1 MRLTLLILA
10 CLLPCFPLQ
19 AQSNLAAI
27 DGVITDPSG
36 RTVPKAE
43 IRVRSVETAALRIAV
58 TGSAGQFE
66 IPGLT
71 PGEYVVEVQAAGFAI
86 AKHALRLEVGQN
98 ARLDLSLTIGE
109 ASTSVDVTASAE
121 ALKTEDTSLG
131 EVVENTSVQ
140 ELPLNG
146 RMLLDLALT
155 VPGSHAG
162 HGAQM
167 GDMNPLYWR
176 PGQNSSLVIGGNR
189 PNANYFL
196 IDGTANTD
204 PTFNTQNLSLSPD
217 AVREFQV
224 QTGTY
229 SAEMGGGGG
238 GQINIVTRAGT
249 SRYHGTAYE
258 FLRNGALDAHSFNE
272 DPGGKFLVQNNFG
285 AAFGGPLPFAGKKT
299 FFFVNYEG
307 LRKVKAITS
316 IGTVPTE
323 AEATGDFSEA
333 GVNIFNPF
341 SSRPNPDYDPGRP
354 ISRSNP
360 QVIRDAFPNNVIPSN
375 LLSPVALI
383 MLNKYVPRPNS
394 ENMGAM
400 IMNGVPSVVG
410 AGNDA
415 NNFMDQRNARLFTD
429 QGTIRVDRV
438 FDRGDNLSARFSAG
452 KEDGFMPQNL
462 PGFGLTHDNFS
473 QHANIGWTRVLS
485 PALVNTASIAYSRL
499 AMTHFEENSF
509 TNDILSELGI
519 LGVGFGG
526 PRAWGAPYFN
536 IQGYSGFGDT
546 FQATPMQSWDT
557 VLEGRDAI
565 SWQRGHHSFKFGG
578 GFRWFIWPMWA
589 YVQSRGYYQ
598 FTSGYTTQTATN
610 DGTGSALAS
619 FELALPAVRQRQ
631 VGSPQMN
638 LRQWYGDAFFQ
649 DAWRISSTTTI
660 NIGLRYEYMS
670 PLVDISNDWAGLFVS
685 PTTLTAYIGG
695 QQGTPKGLL
704 YANKKNFA
712 PRLGI
717 AKQIPS
723 AGLVVRAGYGIF
735 YTPVDMNTWCNNLH
749 NVPIIFPETNQS
761 DAFTPSITSFNFA
774 PPVVGRTVTSFTAFD
789 PYQKA
794 QYIQQWAVSVQKS
807 INLETTFEVGYQGD
821 RGLHLQRSHLINN
834 AAPGPGLIQPRRPY
848 GAATFLPGT
857 EFPPNTV
864 VVSNTIPVSTVNW
877 LENTARSWYDALYVN
892 LRRRY
897 SSGLSVLANYTFA
910 KNLSDA
916 PDFRSPM
923 FESAIPQ
930 DNSNLQT
937 EKGPA
942 CDIRHRF
949 VLSAVY
955 DIRPLNRSGWAHV
968 LTRNWQLSTIYQAQS
983 GYPFTISVFGD
994 TANSGTV
1001 LGEHPIRANH
1011 TGQPVFG
1018 PDSRTPEQWF
1028 NPLAFSAP
1036 AAYTFGNVGRNT
1048 VTGPGMVTLDLAIRR
1063 NFAISETSRFEVR
1076 MEAFNALNKVNLGT
1090 PNRFVNTAQFG
1101 TITAAAAPGR
1111 QIQLSA
1117 RLSF

>member
-1 MRLTLLILA
+1 MRTRYFMLA
-10 CLLPCFPLQ
+10 CLGFSWFLH
-19 AQSNLAAI
+19 AQSNLATI
-27 DGVITDPSG
+27 NGTITDPGG
-36 RTVPKAE
+36 RTVAQAE
-43 IRVRSVETAALRIAV
+43 VRVRSAETAALRLAL
-58 TGSAGQFE
+58 TGPAGQFE
-66 IPGLT
+66 IPGLV
-71 PGEYVVEVQAAGFAI
+71 PGEYRIEVQAAGFAI
-86 AKHALRLEVGQN
+86 AKHSLRLEVGQN

-109 ASTSVDVTASAE
+109 ATTSVDVTARTE
-121 ALKTEDTSLG
+121 TLKTEDTSLG
-131 EVVENTSVQ
+131 EVVETKSVR

-155 VPGSHAG
+155 VPNSHAG

-224 QTGTY
+224 QTGAY
-229 SAEMGGGGG
+229 SSEMGGGGG
-238 GQINIVTRAGT
+238 GQINIVTKSGT
-249 SRYHGTAYE
+249 SKYHGTVYE
-258 FLRNGALDAHSFNE
+258 FLRNGAMDAHSFNE

-285 AAFGGPLPFAGKKT
+285 AAIGGPLPFAGKKM
-299 FFFVNYEG
+299 FFFANYEG
-307 LRKVKAITS
+307 LRRVKAITS

-323 AEATGDFSEA
+323 AEASGDFSGA

-341 SSRPNPDYDPGRP
+341 SSRPNPDYDPARP
-354 ISRSNP
+354 VSRTNP
-360 QVIRDAFPNNVIPSN
+360 QILRDPFPNNVIPPS
-375 LLSPVALI
+375 LLSPAALI
-383 MLNKYVPRPNS
+383 VLKKYVPRPNS
-394 ENMGAM
+394 EGMGAM
-400 IMNGVPSVVG
+400 FMNGVPSVVG

-415 NNFMDQRNARLFTD
+415 NNFLDQRNARNVTD
-429 QGTIRVDRV
+429 QGTVRVDRV
-438 FDRGDNLSARFSAG
+438 FDRGDNLSVRFSAG

-462 PGFGLTHDNFS
+462 PGFGLNHDNLA
-473 QHANIGWTRVLS
+473 QHANIGWTRIITPS
-485 PALVNTASIAYSRL
+485 LVNTVSIAFSRL
-499 AMTHFEENSF
+499 AMTHFEENAF
-509 TNDILSELGI
+509 TNDIVGELGI
-519 LGVGFGG
+519 QGIGFGG
-526 PRAWGAPYFN
+526 PRAWGSPYFN

-557 VLEGRDAI
+557 VVEGRNAL
-565 SWQRGHHSFKFGG
+565 SWQHGSHSLRFGG
-578 GFRWFIWPMWA
+578 GYRRFIWPMWA

-598 FTSGYTTQTATN
+598 FTNGYTTQTATN
-610 DGTGSALAS
+610 DGTGSALAN

-631 VGSPQMN
+631 VGSPRMN
-638 LRQWYGDAFFQ
+638 LRQWYGDVFVQ
-649 DAWRISSTTTI
+649 DSWRITSTTTL
-660 NIGLRYEYMS
+660 NLGVRYEYMS
-670 PLVDISNDWAGLFVS
+670 PLVDISNDWAGLFVT

-704 YANKKNFA
+704 YSNKLNFA

-717 AKQIPS
+717 AKQIPR
-723 AGLVVRAGYGIF
+723 AGIVVRAGYGIF

-761 DAFTPSITSFNFA
+761 DAFTPSITSFNFNPA
-774 PPVVGRTVTSFTAFD
+774 VVGRTVTSFTAFD
-789 PYQKA
+789 PYQKP
-794 QYIQQWAVSVQKS
+794 QYIQQWALSVQKS
-807 INLETTFEVGYQGD
+807 INADTTVEIGYQGD
-821 RGLHLQRSHLINN
+821 RGFHLQRSHLINN
-834 AAPGPGLIQPRRPY
+834 ALPGPGLIQPRRPY

-857 EFPPNTV
+857 EFPPEAV
-864 VVSNTIPVSTVNW
+864 VVSSTIPVSTVNW
-877 LENTARSWYDALYVN
+877 LENTAKSWYDAAYLNV
-892 LRRRY
+892 RRRY
-897 SSGLSVLANYTFA
+897 SAGLSVLANYTFA

-923 FESAIPQ
+923 FESAIAQ
-930 DNSNLQT
+930 DNRNLRA

-955 DIRPLNRSGWAHV
+955 DFHSLTRTGWAQAV
-968 LTRNWQLSTIYQAQS
+968 TRNWQLSTIYQAQS

-1001 LGEHPIRANH
+1001 LGEHPIRANY

-1018 PDSRTPEQWF
+1018 PGTRTPEQWF
-1028 NPLAFSAP
+1028 NPLAFAAP
-1036 AAYTFGNVGRNT
+1036 PANTFGNVGRNT
-1048 VTGPGMVTLDLAIRR
+1048 VTGPGMVTLDVAIRR
-1063 NFAISETSRFEVR
+1063 NFAVSDDARFELR

-1101 TITAAAAPGR
+1101 TITAAASPGR
-1111 QIQLSA
+1111 QIQISA